1 MQIFDGVEVA
11 DGASVS
17 TFAAKLSGSFDYV
30 LHNAGIANWESNQ
43 KVAGEL
49 DEADFASFEEVC
61 PAPRA
66 DFATF
71 SAAGAGSNAIARAR
85 LLPSCAACT
94 RAAQPEL
101 RSLSCAARQ
110 EWKVNGIAPV
120 RMLNTLLRTGALAEG
135 SKMGFLTSR
144 MGSM

>member
-61 PAPRA
+61 PAPRV
-66 DFATF
+66 DFATT
-71 SAAGAGSNAIARAR
+71 SSGGCWLECNR
-85 LLPSCAACT
+85 T
-94 RAAQPEL
+94 RALVTEL
-101 RSLSCAARQ
+101 RSRSCSLS
-110 EWKVNGIAPV
+110 
-120 RMLNTLLRTGALAEG
+120 
-135 SKMGFLTSR
+135 
-144 MGSM
+144 